1 MSSNSTYEFIQKALI
16 ELSCEFDIPHSAIPH
31 LIALLQ
37 KYPDMSVRGSQ
48 KGLYDGLERIVET
61 LKNEGALA

>member
-1 MSSNSTYEFIQKALI
+1 MISSNTYEFIQKALI
-16 ELSCEFDIPHSAIPH
+16 ELSSDFDIPHSAIPQ

-37 KYPDMSVRGSQ
+37 MYPDMSVRGSQ

-61 LKNEGALA
+61 LKNEGTLA